1 MSWIFCLR
9 YRGKAHIDFYYLKQL
24 LLQYQSTANYT
35 STLAHKINH
44 SFKANCEWTHALHP
58 CYGKIP
64 AILTLEDLEQGDEL
78 FIHYG
83 YDMDEAPQWYADF
96 WSQTI

>member
-9 YRGKAHIDFYYLKQL
+9 YRGKPHIDFYCLKQL